1 MQRSSGTATVRPASS
16 TVRSRPVRVSSA
28 VMLAGLALVGSGLS
42 ACASN
47 MVSGI
52 DTAEDATNPV
62 CAEAMVALPETVAGF
77 DRARTDAQSTG
88 AWGDPAAVV
97 LRCGVAVPGPTTEH
111 CVTAN
116 GVDWIAIEED
126 DNWRLTSYGRD
137 PAVEVLFDAS
147 RAASSSVM
155 VDLAA
160 AVERIPADRACTAQ
174 PEATQAPIPSADN

>member
-1 MQRSSGTATVRPASS
+1 MV
-16 TVRSRPVRVSSA
+16 
-28 VMLAGLALVGSGLS
+28 SGLLLGATGIT
-42 ACASN
+42 ACGSN

-52 DTAEDATNPV
+52 ESADDATNPV

-77 DRARTDAQSTG
+77 DRARTDTQSTG

-116 GVDWIAIEED
+116 GVDWIAIEEGE
-126 DNWRLTSYGRD
+126 NWRLTSYGRD

-160 AVERIPADRACTAQ
+160 AVDRIPADRECTAQ
-174 PEATQAPIPSADN
+174 PDATQAPIPSTDQ

>member
-1 MQRSSGTATVRPASS
+1 MQPSSGAFALRPRSSGPCPRRRRVTTAVIGT
-16 TVRSRPVRVSSA
+16 
-28 VMLAGLALVGSGLS
+28 GLAIVGLGLS
-42 ACASN
+42 GCASN

-52 DTAEDATNPV
+52 ETAEDATNPV

-97 LRCGVAVPGPTTEH
+97 LRCGVDVPGPTTEH
-111 CVTAN
+111 CVNAN
-116 GVDWIAIEED
+116 GVDWIAIEEGE
-126 DNWRLTSYGRD
+126 NWRLTSYGRN

-155 VDLAA
+155 VDLAS
-160 AVERIPADRACTAQ
+160 AVERIPAERECTAQ
-174 PEATQAPIPSADN
+174 PDATQAPIPSTND

>member
-1 MQRSSGTATVRPASS
+1 
-16 TVRSRPVRVSSA
+16 
-28 VMLAGLALVGSGLS
+28 MLAGLTLVGAGLS
-42 ACASN
+42 ACTSN

-52 DTAEDATNPV
+52 ETAEDATNPV

-88 AWGDPAAVV
+88 AWGDPAAVI

-111 CVTAN
+111 CVNAN
-116 GVDWIAIEED
+116 GVDWIAIEEGE
-126 DNWRLTSYGRD
+126 NWRLTSYGRD
-137 PAVEVLFDAS
+137 PALEVLFDGS

-174 PEATQAPIPSADN
+174 PDATQAPIPSADN